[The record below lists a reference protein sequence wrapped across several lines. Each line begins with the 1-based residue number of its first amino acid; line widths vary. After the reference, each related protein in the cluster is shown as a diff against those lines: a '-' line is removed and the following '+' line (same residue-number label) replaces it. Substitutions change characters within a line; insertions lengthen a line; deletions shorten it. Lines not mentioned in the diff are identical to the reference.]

1 MARLR
6 KTHAAFILAA
16 LLSACASQLAGPP
29 EVAPHPPENFPKEFY
44 LQAIARHQPVF
55 RIDPARSLVVIEAR
69 RGGSLA
75 RIGHDHVVASHD
87 VRGYV
92 APEGGR
98 SDLYVDLARL
108 VVDEQP
114 LRDDAGFDTHPSQED
129 IDGTRKNMLKV
140 LRAERYPF
148 ALVGVTR
155 AAKASD
161 SKMNVSITLHGMN
174 RAYPIPLQID
184 TTADEIK
191 VTGHLVLNQ
200 TDFGIVPLSI
210 LGGAIQ
216 VQDEVR
222 MRFDIRAR
230 RVER

>member
-1 MARLR
+1 MADLR
-6 KTHAAFILAA
+6 KPLAGLIIAA
-16 LLSACASQLAGPP
+16 LLSACAPQLARPP
-29 EVAPHPPENFPKEFY
+29 EAARHPPENFPEQIY
-44 LQAIARHQPVF
+44 VQAIARHQPVF

-75 RIGHDHVVASHD
+75 RVGHDHVVASHD
-87 VRGYV
+87 VQGYV
-92 APEGGR
+92 APEAGR
-98 SDLYVDLARL
+98 SDLYVELDRL

-114 LRDDAGFDTHPSQED
+114 LRAEAGFDTHPSRED

-140 LRAERYPF
+140 LQAERYPF

-155 AAKASD
+155 AEKAGD
-161 SKMNVSITLHGMN
+161 SKMNVSLTLHGMK
-174 RAYPIPLQID
+174 RDYPIPMQID
-184 TTADEIK
+184 TSAEEVR
-191 VTGHLVLNQ
+191 VTGRLVLKQ

-222 MRFDIRAR
+222 MRFEIRAR

>member
-1 MARLR
+1 MADLR
-6 KTHAAFILAA
+6 KPLAAFILAA
-16 LLSACASQLAGPP
+16 LLSACAPQLARPP
-29 EVAPHPPENFPKEFY
+29 AVAGHPPGNFPEQFY
-44 LQAIARHQPVF
+44 VQAIARHQPVF

-87 VRGYV
+87 VQGYV
-92 APEGGR
+92 APEAGR
-98 SDLYVDLARL
+98 ADLYVELDRL

-114 LRDDAGFDTHPSQED
+114 LRAEAGFGTHPSQED
-129 IDGTRKNMLKV
+129 IDGTRTNMLKV
-140 LRAERYPF
+140 LQAERYPF
-148 ALVGVTR
+148 VLVGVTR
-155 AAKASD
+155 AEKGGD
-161 SKMNVSITLHGMN
+161 SMMNVSLTLHGMK
-174 RAYPIPLQID
+174 RDYPIPMRID
-184 TTADEIK
+184 NTAEEIK
-191 VTGHLVLNQ
+191 VTGRLVLNQ

-210 LGGAIQ
+210 LGGAVQ

>member
-1 MARLR
+1 MADLR
-6 KTHAAFILAA
+6 KLLAAFIIAA
-16 LLSACASQLAGPP
+16 LLSACAPQPARPRAVAAPPP
-29 EVAPHPPENFPKEFY
+29 EGFPEQFY
-44 LQAIARHQPVF
+44 VQAIGRHQPVF

-75 RIGHDHVVASHD
+75 RIRHDHVVASHD
-87 VRGYV
+87 VQGYV
-92 APEGGR
+92 APEAGR
-98 SDLYVDLARL
+98 SDLHVELARL

-114 LRDDAGFDTHPSQED
+114 LRAEAGFDTRPSEED

-140 LRAERYPF
+140 LEAERYPF

-155 AAKASD
+155 AGKAGD
-161 SKMNVSITLHGMN
+161 SKMNVSITLNGMN
-174 RAYPIPLQID
+174 RDYPVPVQID
-184 TTADEIK
+184 TTAEEVK
-191 VTGHLVLNQ
+191 VTGRLVLNQ